1 MNVCLHSIDKVG
13 DALLLLLKPGG
24 PAAVVVTPSIV
35 LALQKHYTSNFPG
48 KRLVVPSH
56 FNEFFIPKTMEHIA
70 GDIISTKVSVP
81 LSPPLSLL
89 LLLPLSLPLPPPL
102 PLDFCLSIYPS
113 ICHLVFKSF
122 LSLFN
127 FPACL
132 DAKQSIFPAFNA
144 PPCSN
149 DCRSILGIKGQSRT
163 RSGNEELAR
172 TILNVLV

>member
-1 MNVCLHSIDKVG
+1 MNICLHSIDKVG

-35 LALQKHYTSNFPG
+35 IALQKHYASNFPG
-48 KRLVVPSH
+48 KRLVVPS
-56 FNEFFIPKTMEHIA
+56 
-70 GDIISTKVSVP
+70 P
-81 LSPPLSLL
+81 LPLPLPPPL
-89 LLLPLSLPLPPPL
+89 PLRLPPPL

>member
-1 MNVCLHSIDKVG
+1 MNICLHSIDKVG

-35 LALQKHYTSNFPG
+35 IALQKHYASNFPG

-70 GDIISTKVSVP
+70 GDIISTKVSD
-81 LSPPLSLL
+81 PP
-89 LLLPLSLPLPPPL
+89 PLPLPPPPPP